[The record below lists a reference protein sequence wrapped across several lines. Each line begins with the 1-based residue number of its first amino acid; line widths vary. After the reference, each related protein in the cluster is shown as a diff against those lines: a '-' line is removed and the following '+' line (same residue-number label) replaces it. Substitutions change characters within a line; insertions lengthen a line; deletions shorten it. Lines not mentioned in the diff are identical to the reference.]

1 MTKISTV
8 ILVGSLLLFS
18 GCLSANFT
26 PTSGSLYEPRPSDCD
41 IEVFSSGPPDDRA
54 FEEIGILEGQGKAWK
69 AELRDVLPAMM
80 EEGCQAGGD
89 AIVMTSSNTFAEGEA
104 GIANQRITATLIRWK
119 NE

>member
-1 MTKISTV
+1 MTKTSTAA
-8 ILVGSLLLFS
+8 LLGSLLLFS

-41 IEVFSSGPPDDRA
+41 IEVFSSGPPDRA
-54 FEEIGILEGQGKAWK
+54 FEEIGVLEGQGKAWK
-69 AELRDVLPAMM
+69 AELRDVLPVMM